1 MSNQDKVQD
10 FIDNV
15 MMDVSDSEF
24 DYDLSE
30 IELDSLT
37 ISHGRVDDFD
47 LSGQP
52 IVEEFDFVYCNVNT
66 LESKLLEMLESVEP
80 KNPEMSTVYDAVNAV
95 LKDTIIVAQGGF
107 KPYVV
112 DVEQVTR
119 EIVLNIVGEE

>member
-24 DYDLSE
+24 DYDLSD

-37 ISHGRVDDFD
+37 IRHGRVDDFD

-52 IVEEFDFVYCNVNT
+52 IVEEYDFVYCNAST

-80 KNPEMSTVYDAVNAV
+80 KNPDMTTIFDAVNAV

-112 DVEQVTR
+112 DIEQVTR

>member
-24 DYDLSE
+24 DYDLSD

-37 ISHGRVDDFD
+37 IRHGRVDDFD

-52 IVEEFDFVYCNVNT
+52 IVEEYDFVYCNAST
-66 LESKLLEMLESVEP
+66 LESKLLELIEGTT
-80 KNPEMSTVYDAVNAV
+80 PEMGHIYDAVAEV
-95 LKDTIIVAQGGF
+95 LGNKLVVESVNGTPTQMSTSAIARELTIAIN
-107 KPYVV
+107 K
-112 DVEQVTR
+112 
-119 EIVLNIVGEE
+119 GEE